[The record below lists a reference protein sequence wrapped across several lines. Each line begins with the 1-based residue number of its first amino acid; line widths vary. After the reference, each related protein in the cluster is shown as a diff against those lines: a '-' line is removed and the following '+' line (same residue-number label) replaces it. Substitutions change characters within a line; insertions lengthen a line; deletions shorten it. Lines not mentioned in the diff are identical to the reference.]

1 MQLLLN
7 VLLQL
12 EVKITIFFEI
22 FNKCSFFFIVYVVIS
37 AGNSG
42 RGGLQTT
49 GAPANEQ
56 GVMSIG
62 SIDSQYLFSTST
74 SIIIAPNGKN
84 IVYTPSTLY
93 GGWRSTMNLTIIVNS
108 KFSYVLLLE

>member
-7 VLLQL
+7 VSLRL

-22 FNKCSFFFIVYVVIS
+22 FNKCSFFLVYVVIS

-49 GAPANEQ
+49 GAPANAQ

-93 GGWRSTMNLTIIVNS
+93 GGWKSTMNLTIVVNS